1 MNITAVAITG
11 IICITVLVAQIIA
24 EVAKTKRHTT
34 ELAAGRGQQTAQ
46 DTDAGFMDIPD
57 YAADE
62 LPFR

>member
-34 ELAAGRGQQTAQ
+34 ELAAGIQEREGAQ
-46 DTDAGFMDIPD
+46 S
-57 YAADE
+57 E
-62 LPFR
+62 